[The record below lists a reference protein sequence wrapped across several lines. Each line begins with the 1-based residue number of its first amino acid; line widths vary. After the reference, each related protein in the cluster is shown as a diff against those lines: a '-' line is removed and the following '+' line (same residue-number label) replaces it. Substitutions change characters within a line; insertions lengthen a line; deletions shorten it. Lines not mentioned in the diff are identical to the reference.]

1 MIYRDFQDLKLS
13 ALDMGA
19 MRLPVIDGKDDQID
33 EPAAAAMVDYAMAH
47 GINYYDT
54 AWGYHGGNSEPVM
67 GRALK
72 KYPRSSFYLA
82 TKFPGYDVRNFGK
95 TEEIFEKQ
103 LQRLQTD
110 YFDFYLFHNVCETN
124 IRQYLDD
131 EKYGTWSYLIQ
142 QRRNGRIRHLGFSC
156 HGNMPVLKAFKE
168 KYGKDME
175 FCQLQINYFDWKF
188 QHAKEKVDL
197 LREYGIPVWVME
209 PLRGGRL
216 CRLSDEQ
223 EAVLKALRPEE
234 TAAQWAFRFLQS
246 IPDVTVTLSGM
257 SDMEQ
262 LKQNIVTFDEDK
274 PLDDREMAGLMQVT
288 DSMLSAGAVPCT
300 ACRYCVSHCPK
311 ELDIPTIMELYN
323 QYKSTGDKPD
333 FIAPMQIAAM
343 PKEKRPAA
351 CIACRSCEKVCPQ
364 EIKISEIMDT
374 FARALGEK
382 KEEA

>member
-54 AWGYHGGNSEPVM
+54 AWGYHGGNSEPGM

-156 HGNMPVLKAFKE
+156 HGNMPVLKAFLE